1 MDEIFEKRRS
11 SNCHKNQLKD
21 QVVNKYENTR
31 NQ

>member
-1 MDEIFEKRRS
+1 MDEIFERS